1 MSWCLGEMAEKL
13 RWERFLGK
21 RDGPGLC
28 VPHPSAPAL
37 PGRLP
42 LGPVPTG
49 WPPLLNPGSYLT
61 AREEVPRPVNRP
73 GVVSMG
79 VNVH

>member
-1 MSWCLGEMAEKL
+1 MVLG
-13 RWERFLGK
+13 
-21 RDGPGLC
+21 RDGREAALGAAPGETRCPPPLR
-28 VPHPSAPAL
+28 PAL

-49 WPPLLNPGSYLT
+49 WPLLLNPGSYLT
-61 AREEVPRPVNRP
+61 AREEVPRPVNHP
-73 GVVSMG
+73 GVVSMSMG